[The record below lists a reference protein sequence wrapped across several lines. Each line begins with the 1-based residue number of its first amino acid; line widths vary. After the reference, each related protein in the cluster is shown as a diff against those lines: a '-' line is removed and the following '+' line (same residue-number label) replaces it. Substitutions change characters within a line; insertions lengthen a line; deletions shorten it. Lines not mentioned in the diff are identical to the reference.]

1 MRLLLLLILIIT
13 ISFSYGALTPKNLA
27 GEPSEFSSFNIPN
40 PMDVAQSSDSSLLG
54 ISMAKSQLKNTF
66 EWSGIVPVDS
76 DKEFT
81 LTFFSSFPL
90 TEFNIE
96 ASPKTPS
103 LKSGEHQQQQ
113 HKFNNHHKYGKFF
126 KSLHQTPTI
135 TNGSF
140 GIDGAT
146 APSISLTWEQPT
158 VGDWNV
164 LITASSSLRNN
175 EKFKKMADDST
186 PQLLM
191 LIQNPSDTHIYS
203 YVSSYNSLFT
213 GQKVS
218 VLAMLHKKSEFL
230 SKKTRPVNWKPSP
243 LKLTDVSA
251 EMVLGLPDGSKET
264 IPMYDDGLHDDEQ
277 ANDGIFGGYVNV
289 SELGNYD
296 LQVIYKGVQNGNS
309 LVRSNQHLIPITSQY
324 LELTGEVQSSQD
336 GDANLNIFFI
346 VTSANQTTVDQT
358 PVHVYS
364 EVYGTDSDGNKVAIA
379 WVAGIST
386 AQPIETSSTT
396 FALSAVLNERWI
408 AKVGATAP
416 FFVKNVQI
424 SDLDTFI
431 PLSNTSST
439 SNVKM
444 IGEYK
449 DVRTIEHTPA
459 LNVITKEMR
468 DGKMPKELAE
478 RVGKSTGNGKLILT
492 HGYCSEGVWPI
503 EDFENSVEF
512 QDFNQNRG
520 NDEFAQILANFGA
533 QFTDGFSLVAHS
545 QGGNAALHL
554 VTYYH
559 SGLDLSQQLEGRIIQ
574 TMGTPYQGTA
584 LAGTWASIGSAVGVG
599 CSSND
604 DLTVDGAALWL
615 KSIPADKR
623 AFVYYTTT
631 QYDTGSLI
639 NYCNLASNAVL
650 EWPNDGVVDN
660 EHTPLEGATYLNN
673 FKDWCHSDGMHS
685 PQQTTNTEY
694 NKEMSSNSVW

>member
-13 ISFSYGALTPKNLA
+13 INFSYGVLTPKNLA
-27 GEPSEFSSFNIPN
+27 GEASEFGSFNIPN
-40 PMDVAQSSDSSLLG
+40 PMDVAQSSDSSLFG
-54 ISMAKSQLKNTF
+54 ISMTQSQLKNSF
-66 EWSGIVPVDS
+66 EWSGVVPVDS
-76 DKEFT
+76 EEEFT

-90 TEFNIE
+90 SEFKVE
-96 ASPKTPS
+96 ASPKTS
-103 LKSGEHQQQQ
+103 FKSESEHKPNF
-113 HKFNNHHKYGKFF
+113 HKMI

-146 APSISLTWEQPT
+146 TPSFSLTWDKPV

-164 LITASSSLRNN
+164 VITASSSLRKND
-175 EKFKKMADDST
+175 KFQKMAEDST

-191 LIQNPSDTHIYS
+191 LVQNPSDTHIYS
-203 YVSSYNSLFT
+203 YVSSYNNLFT

-218 VLAMLHKKSEFL
+218 VLAMLHKKSEFI
-230 SKKTRPVNWKPSP
+230 KKSSVNRPLNWKPSP
-243 LKLTDVSA
+243 ILLSDVSA
-251 EMVLGLPDGSKET
+251 EMILGLPDGSKET
-264 IPMYDDGLHDDEQ
+264 IPMFDDGLHDDEQ
-277 ANDGIFGGYVNV
+277 ANDGLFGGYINV

-296 LQVIYKGVQNGNS
+296 LQVVYKGSQNGNG
-309 LVRSNQHLIPITSQY
+309 VIRSNQHLIPITSQY
-324 LELTGEVQSSQD
+324 LELTGEVQSVQD
-336 GDANLNIFFI
+336 SDANLNIYFI
-346 VTSANQTTVDQT
+346 VNCPNQTTVDQT

-364 EVYGTDSDGNKVAIA
+364 EVYGTDDDGNKVAIA
-379 WVAGIST
+379 WVAGVTS
-386 AQPIETSSTT
+386 AQPIQGSTTT

-416 FFVKNVQI
+416 FFVKNVQV

-431 PLSNTSST
+431 PLSNTTST

-449 DVRTIEHTPA
+449 DVRTIVHSPPLHE
-459 LNVITKEMR
+459 ITKEMR
-468 DGKMPKELAE
+468 DGKMPKELAD
-478 RVGKSTGNGKLILT
+478 RIGKSTGNGKLILT

-520 NDEFAQILANFGA
+520 NDEFAQILANFGS
-533 QFTDGFSLVAHS
+533 QYTDGFSLVAHS

-554 VTYYH
+554 ATFYF
-559 SGLDLSQQLEGRIIQ
+559 SGLDLSQKLEGRVIQ
-574 TMGTPYQGTA
+574 SMGTPYQGTA

-599 CSSND
+599 CSAND

-623 AFVYYTTT
+623 ALVYYTTT
-631 QYDTGSLI
+631 QYSTGSLI

-660 EHTPLEGATYLNN
+660 EHTPLEGGVYLNN